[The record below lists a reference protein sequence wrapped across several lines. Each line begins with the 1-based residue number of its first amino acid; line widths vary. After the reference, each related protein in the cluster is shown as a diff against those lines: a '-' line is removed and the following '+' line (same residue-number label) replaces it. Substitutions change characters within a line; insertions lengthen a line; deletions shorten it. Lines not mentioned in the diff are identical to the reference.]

1 MLEKIKE
8 KLSKD
13 GKFKAKIINIDGE
26 EVILNF
32 DIVLYSKFMSEVY
45 GEDDFYIALDDYD
58 LLNVTPISKVI
69 EIL

>member
-13 GKFKAKIINIDGE
+13 GEFKAKVLNIDGE
-26 EVILNF
+26 EVILEF
-32 DIVLYSKFMSEVY
+32 DIILYSKWCTEAF

>member
-13 GKFKAKIINIDGE
+13 GKFKAKVLNIDGE
-26 EVILNF
+26 EVILDF
-32 DIVLYSKFMSEVY
+32 DMIFYSKSMSEAY
-45 GEDDFYIALDDYD
+45 NTDEFFIALDDYE
-58 LLNVTPISKVI
+58 LVNVTPVSKVI

>member
-13 GKFKAKIINIDGE
+13 GKFKSKVLNIDGE
-26 EVILNF
+26 EVILDF
-32 DIVLYSKFMSEVY
+32 DVVFYSKFISEAY
-45 GEDDFYIALDDYD
+45 NTDEFFIALDDYE
-58 LLNVTPISKVI
+58 LVNVTPVSKVI